1 MKGSSGSRR
10 AGALVLGAAVC
21 LLASAALGQSLN
33 VTSGVPISGI
43 SGAVGSEQ
51 FFAIVVPEGQ
61 DDLVIR
67 ISGGSGDC
75 DLYVRKDAEP
85 TATAYDYRPYKWGS
99 EESVTIES
107 PQAGTWY
114 VMLQGFTDYAGLT
127 LEMTY
132 SSSAVAI
139 PLASGTAMPG
149 LFGAADS
156 EQFYQIT
163 VLADPSTL
171 EIGISGGTGD
181 CDLYVRQ
188 GALPTTTDYDYR
200 PFLVGNN
207 ESVIINDCTPG
218 IWYIMLKGYRAYT
231 DVTLLSVVSH
241 TPESRLA
248 RAAVKIAGQGS
259 LRMDGWEP
267 YTNPLDCSIATGLWP
282 DVVAEGVVGG
292 EADDDS
298 ASHQMQ
304 WMLDY
309 VPDLQTTVTADFTVS
324 LDLFASK
331 IGDWA
336 RAEYWIKL
344 ELLGHSGNDTL
355 IDSDEVRVG
364 PIELADGAA
373 CTEPMTVS
381 LSVKT
386 PDQPIEVN
394 NSRVRLT
401 AYAQAEAFTAD
412 PPNDEPVDGVFALIS
427 GVPLGGLSGA
437 VASEIYY
444 KIEVPAKQSRL
455 EIATWGG
462 EGDVDL
468 YVRRGAKPTLKTWDD
483 RPHRVGNNETVT
495 INNPKAGTYYIMLKG
510 SQEYS
515 GTTLR
520 ALLGAPK

>member
-85 TATAYDYRPYKWGS
+85 TATAYDYRPYKMGS

-114 VMLQGFTDYAGLT
+114 VMLKGFTDYAGLT

-231 DVTLLSVVSH
+231 DVTLLSVASH

-248 RAAVKIAGQGS
+248 HAAVKIAGQGS
-259 LRMDGWEP
+259 LRMGGWYP
-267 YTNPLDCSIATGLWP
+267 YIYPSEAGIATGLWP

-309 VPDLQTTVTADFTVS
+309 VPGFQTTVTADFAVS
-324 LDLFASK
+324 LDLSAGK
-331 IGDWA
+331 IGDA
-336 RAEYWIKL
+336 ACAEYWIKL
-344 ELLGHSGNDTL
+344 ELLSWCGTL
-355 IDSDEVRVG
+355 IDSDMAHPEPRVV
-364 PIELADGAA
+364 ADGAA
-373 CTEPMTVS
+373 CTEPITVS

-386 PDQPIEVN
+386 PDHIIDGVN
-394 NSRVRLT
+394 NSLVRLT

-468 YVRRGAKPTLKTWDD
+468 YIRRGAKPTLKTWDY
-483 RPHRVGNNETVT
+483 RPHLVGNNETVT

-515 GTTLR
+515 GMTMR
-520 ALLGAPK
+520 ALLGASK

>member
-10 AGALVLGAAVC
+10 AGVLVLAATVC
-21 LLASAALGQSLN
+21 LLASAASGQGIS
-33 VTSGVPISGI
+33 VTSGVPIGGI

-75 DLYVRKDAEP
+75 DLYVRKDAKP
-85 TATAYDYRPYKWGS
+85 TVTAYDYRPYKMGN
-99 EESVTIES
+99 EESVTIDS
-107 PQAGTWY
+107 PKAGTWH
-114 VMLQGFTDYAGLT
+114 VMLKGFTDYAGLT

-139 PLASGTAMPG
+139 PLTSGTAAAG
-149 LFGAADS
+149 LSGALGS

-163 VLADPSTL
+163 ILNGPSRL
-171 EIGISGGTGD
+171 EIGVSGGTGD

-188 GALPTTTDYDYR
+188 GGLPTVTDYDYR

-207 ESVIINDCTPG
+207 ESVIINDCAPG
-218 IWYIMLKGYRAYT
+218 IWYVMLRGYRAYA
-231 DVTLLSVVSH
+231 DVALLAVVSH
-241 TPESRLA
+241 TPESGLA
-248 RAAVKIAGQGS
+248 RAAVAIAGKGN
-259 LRMDGWEP
+259 LRMGGWYPYIYPSDG
-267 YTNPLDCSIATGLWP
+267 SIATGLWP
-282 DVVAEGVVGG
+282 DVVAEGPAG
-292 EADDDS
+292 EEAASDS

-309 VPDLQTTVTADFTVS
+309 VPSLQTTVTADFTVS
-324 LDLFASK
+324 LDLSAGK
-331 IGDWA
+331 VGDA
-336 RAEYWIKL
+336 ACAEYWIKL
-344 ELLGHSGNDTL
+344 ELLSWCGTL
-355 IDSDEVRVG
+355 IDSDVAHPEPRVV
-364 PIELADGAA
+364 ADGTVCA
-373 CTEPMTVS
+373 EPITVS

-386 PDQPIEVN
+386 PDHVIDGVN
-394 NSRVRLT
+394 NSLVRLT
-401 AYAQAEAFTAD
+401 AYAEAEAFTAN
-412 PPNDEPVDGVFALIS
+412 PPADEPDDVFALTS
-427 GVPLGGLSGA
+427 GVPLGGLSGRI
-437 VASEIYY
+437 ASETYY

-468 YVRRGAKPTLKTWDD
+468 YVRRGAKPTLKTWDY
-483 RPHRVGNNETVT
+483 RPHLAGNNETVA

>member
-1 MKGSSGSRR
+1 MQR
-10 AGALVLGAAVC
+10 AVLRHR
-21 LLASAALGQSLN
+21 
-33 VTSGVPISGI
+33 
-43 SGAVGSEQ
+43 
-51 FFAIVVPEGQ
+51 VPEGQ
-61 DDLVIR
+61 DTTIVFR
-67 ISGGSGDC
+67 GSGDC

-149 LFGAADS
+149 RFGAADS

-200 PFLVGNN
+200 PFLLGNN

-248 RAAVKIAGQGS
+248 RGAVKIAGQ
-259 LRMDGWEP
+259 EP
-267 YTNPLDCSIATGLWP
+267 ANGRLVSVYLSVRGRIATGLWP

-309 VPDLQTTVTADFTVS
+309 VPGFQTTVTADFAVS
-324 LDLFASK
+324 L
-331 IGDWA
+331 ICPPA
-336 RAEYWIKL
+336 RSA
-344 ELLGHSGNDTL
+344 
-355 IDSDEVRVG
+355 
-364 PIELADGAA
+364 
-373 CTEPMTVS
+373 M
-381 LSVKT
+381 
-386 PDQPIEVN
+386 
-394 NSRVRLT
+394 RL
-401 AYAQAEAFTAD
+401 
-412 PPNDEPVDGVFALIS
+412 
-427 GVPLGGLSGA
+427 
-437 VASEIYY
+437 
-444 KIEVPAKQSRL
+444 R
-455 EIATWGG
+455 
-462 EGDVDL
+462 
-468 YVRRGAKPTLKTWDD
+468 
-483 RPHRVGNNETVT
+483 
-495 INNPKAGTYYIMLKG
+495 
-510 SQEYS
+510 
-515 GTTLR
+515 
-520 ALLGAPK
+520 